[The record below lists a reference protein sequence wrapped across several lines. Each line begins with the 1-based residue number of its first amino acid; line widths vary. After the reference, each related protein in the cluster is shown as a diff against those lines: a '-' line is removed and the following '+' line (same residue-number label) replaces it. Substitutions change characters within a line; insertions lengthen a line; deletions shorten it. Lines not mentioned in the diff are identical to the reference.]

1 MVIGIV
7 TPQIESMKSSINVI
21 YNDVNLHTAGLRL
34 GKKWES
40 TILDYN
46 IGKFGTKYFSCLG
59 VAIISVLGM
68 EMLNIA
74 FVLNNNNKFFLKQS
88 RKYKQFI

>member
-34 GKKWES
+34 GKKWAS
-40 TILDYN
+40 TILDYYS
-46 IGKFGTKYFSCLG
+46 GKFGTKYLSCLG
-59 VAIISVLGM
+59 VVIISILDMG
-68 EMLNIA
+68 MLNCICIE
-74 FVLNNNNKFFLKQS
+74 L
-88 RKYKQFI
+88 